1 MSSRSNAPP
10 KSQNSR
16 DLGARIKQEA
26 RRLGFDLAGITS
38 PDPPGH
44 LEIYQRWLA
53 AGYHAGMGYLATARA
68 RSRRADPRQI
78 LPEVRSILVVAVN
91 YGPGMVA
98 GDARVA
104 SYAYG
109 EDYHHIL
116 PARLQRLVTW
126 IEQAVGR
133 PVPHRI
139 YTDTGPLLERE
150 LAQRA
155 GLGWI
160 GKNTCLIHPKG
171 GSYYLLAEVLL
182 GLELPPDQPFESDRC
197 GSCTRCIDACPTAC
211 ILPNRTLDAKRCI
224 SYLTIEEK
232 GAIPIELRAKVS
244 QWVFG
249 CDICQ
254 EVCPWN
260 QRFARPSADPAW
272 QPRSFLDPPTL
283 ADFLALRAGSWR
295 APLRN
300 SPLERP
306 RRRGLVRNAAIAA
319 GNLRDPKHVPQ
330 LTHLLTADPEPI
342 VRAHAAWAL
351 GEIGHGQQALSS
363 ALEAEGDD
371 RVREEIRL
379 ALARRS

>member
-1 MSSRSNAPP
+1 MSNRSNDPP
-10 KSQNSR
+10 ESQDSR

-26 RRLGFDLAGITS
+26 RRLGFDLVGITS
-38 PDPPGH
+38 PEPPGH
-44 LEIYQRWLA
+44 LDVYQRWLA
-53 AGYHAGMGYLATARA
+53 AGYHAGMSYLATARA

-78 LPEVRSILVVAVN
+78 LPECRSILVAAVN
-91 YGPGMVA
+91 YGPGVVA

-104 SYAYG
+104 AYALG
-109 EDYHHIL
+109 DDYHHIL

-126 IEQAVGR
+126 IEQTVGH
-133 PVPHRI
+133 PVPHKI
-139 YTDTGPLLERE
+139 YTDTGALLERE

-160 GKNTCLIHPKG
+160 GKNTCLIHPQG

-182 GLELPPDQPFESDRC
+182 GLELPPDQPFEADRC
-197 GSCTRCIDACPTAC
+197 GSCTRCIEACPTAC
-211 ILPNRTLDAKRCI
+211 ILPNRTLDARRCL

-254 EVCPWN
+254 QVCPWN
-260 QRFARPSADPAW
+260 QRFSRPSADPAW
-272 QPRSFLDPPTL
+272 QPRPFLDPPAL
-283 ADFLALRAGSWR
+283 AGFLALRAGSWR

-306 RRRGLVRNAAIAA
+306 GRRGLVRNAAIAA
-319 GNLRDPKHVPQ
+319 GNLRDPKHLPQ
-330 LTHLLTADPEPI
+330 LIHLLTADPEPL

-351 GEIGHGQQALSS
+351 GEMSQARQELRQAL
-363 ALEAEGDD
+363 EDEPDD
-371 RVREEIRL
+371 RVQEEIRL
-379 ALARRS
+379 ALAKKT